1 MNSDAA
7 TPPALSLV
15 ADPRLRDEIRRIAAA
30 ADRPLDERE
39 PPPGRHAWATAS
51 AIILDTAAALSCTSA
66 GHLRR
71 AGILLVTDGEPSLL
85 DWQSATRVGAEHVL
99 SLPADADALIA
110 AFAAHDG
117 RRPGDGAVLA
127 VAGAGAGAGASVL
140 AAAVG
145 LTAAGR
151 FRDHTLLVDCA
162 PYGGGLDLLLG
173 LESAPGLR
181 WTDLTI
187 EHGRVSA
194 PALHAAL
201 PVASGLAV
209 LSCGR
214 GTSATEFGSA
224 LPRPVGPA
232 VICADGWN
240 GMPSLT
246 AGLGE
251 AVPDPDLARTA
262 GRRDSADESG
272 ARSAAEAYPRID
284 RGRVAA
290 VLENELPAVVPGVT
304 GRPAVLAPGAVR
316 AVLEGGRA
324 AGDLVVADLSSD
336 HGPHTD
342 QVLDSADLVV
352 LVTQARLRS
361 IAAAQV
367 TAAYL
372 SARNPNVRV
381 VVRGPAPSGCSPG
394 DIAEMLR
401 LPLLTGVPSQPG
413 LAERLERGGLTVRR
427 RGPLRTAAETCLT
440 ALFSEYPA
448 PHRSVGRVGP
458 SWWRRAGSRDSCGG
472 AARPESAGA
481 GK

>member
-214 GTSATEFGSA
+214 GTSATEIGNSFPATVRPASGRPGGHLRRRLEWDAFAHSGTRRGGTGSGS
-224 LPRPVGPA
+224 RPHGRP
-232 VICADGWN
+232 
-240 GMPSLT
+240 
-246 AGLGE
+246 AGLGRRVRR
-251 AVPDPDLARTA
+251 AVGSRGVPPDRSRPG
-262 GRRDSADESG
+262 GRRARKRASRSRTGRHGPPRGTRAG
-272 ARSAAEAYPRID
+272 GRARSA
-284 RGRVAA
+284 RGWA
-290 VLENELPAVVPGVT
+290 
-304 GRPAVLAPGAVR
+304 
-316 AVLEGGRA
+316 
-324 AGDLVVADLSSD
+324 
-336 HGPHTD
+336 
-342 QVLDSADLVV
+342 
-352 LVTQARLRS
+352 
-361 IAAAQV
+361 
-367 TAAYL
+367 
-372 SARNPNVRV
+372 
-381 VVRGPAPSGCSPG
+381 
-394 DIAEMLR
+394 
-401 LPLLTGVPSQPG
+401 
-413 LAERLERGGLTVRR
+413 RR
-427 RGPLRTAAETCLT
+427 R
-440 ALFSEYPA
+440 
-448 PHRSVGRVGP
+448 
-458 SWWRRAGSRDSCGG
+458 
-472 AARPESAGA
+472 
-481 GK
+481 